1 MDTASAAAAA
11 ERTLKSAMH
20 LFRKGSNA
28 LRELTD
34 ASSIQFIPTQVHVV
48 TFYAVSKTYTALSYN
63 LEGNRASLKP
73 PGCT

>member
-20 LFRKGSNA
+20 LFRKGSDV

-34 ASSIQFIPTQVHVV
+34 ASAIQFVPTEVSCVLPCGVH
-48 TFYAVSKTYTALSYN
+48 KENN
-63 LEGNRASLKP
+63 L
-73 PGCT
+73 TT